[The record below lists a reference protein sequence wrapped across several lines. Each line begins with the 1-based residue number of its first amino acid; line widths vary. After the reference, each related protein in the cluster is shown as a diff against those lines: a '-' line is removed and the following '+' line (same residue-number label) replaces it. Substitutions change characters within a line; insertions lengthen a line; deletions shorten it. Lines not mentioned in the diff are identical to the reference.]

1 MKTLFLCRHAK
12 SSWEYPELTDFERP
26 LNARG
31 HRDAEFMAKVLAQQ
45 KLRPDT
51 IVTSPAARA
60 LTTARMIAA
69 GISYPLEELLVTERL
84 YDASSR
90 EILRVAET
98 LPESV
103 SVAMLFGHNPGM
115 TWLANQLGAPQVD
128 NIPTCGIVRFD
139 STAEQWSQL
148 TPANTRFAAFEFPKK
163 YLA

>member
-12 SSWEYPELTDFERP
+12 SSWEYPELSDFERP

-31 HRDAEFMAKVLAQQ
+31 HKDAEFMAKVLAQQ
-45 KLRPDT
+45 KLRPGT
-51 IVTSPAARA
+51 IATSPAARA

-69 GISYPLEELLVTERL
+69 GIGHPLEKLLVTERL
-84 YDASSR
+84 YDASSQ
-90 EILRVAET
+90 EILHVAQS
-98 LPESV
+98 LPDMV

-115 TWLANQLGAPQVD
+115 TWLANQLGAPQID

-139 STAEQWSQL
+139 STAEQWDQI
-148 TPANTRFAAFEFPKK
+148 TPANTQFAAFDFPKK